1 MCYDC
6 VEDVFKSIC
15 YIKKWD
21 TDKTCH
27 TELILNMIRS
37 NEFISRAD
45 VMNLH
50 HVKDSKAYG
59 LLKKLAEEGHLI
71 PVNKGRYAKYRIK

>member
-21 TDKTCH
+21 TDKNCY
-27 TELILNMIRS
+27 TEPILNMARS
-37 NEFISRAD
+37 NEFITRAD
-45 VMNLH
+45 IMNLLH
-50 HVKDSKAYG
+50 IKESKAYG
-59 LLKKLAEEGHLI
+59 LLKKLADEGLLI
-71 PVNKGRYAKYRIK
+71 PVNNGRYAKNKIK